1 MENNMRNNAGGA
13 GLVGMIVKL
22 IVVVLAAA
30 ALYYLY
36 RFLFGA
42 ADGGSAL
49 LIDGKQKAD
58 VDSAKPIT
66 VAATA
71 MPGIYEGGEFTVSTW
86 IYLQNWS
93 YRAGFNKHILSLGG
107 NNFDTIRLYL
117 GANKSALRVRLHT
130 RNAAAVTEESPA
142 GNLARANFQPLFTA
156 LDTESELLSGT
167 GSCDLP
173 ELDLQRWIN
182 VVVAVNG
189 KTCDVYLDGKL
200 TRSCVLPSFYKVDP
214 AGYQATLLSNGGF
227 GGYIA
232 RTQVFGSALSP
243 DMVYKNYMN
252 GPEPVTGILDWVT
265 SFFEPNRVV

>member
-1 MENNMRNNAGGA
+1 MENSVAAQNSGGMVS
-13 GLVGMIVKL
+13 LVVKA
-22 IVVVLAAA
+22 VVVILAAVG
-30 ALYYLY
+30 LYYLY
-36 RFLFGA
+36 RFLFGT
-42 ADGGSAL
+42 ADGGSAM
-49 LIDGKQKAD
+49 LIEGKQKAD
-58 VDSAKPIT
+58 VEASKPVTVSSA
-66 VAATA
+66 A
-71 MPGIYEGGEFTVSTW
+71 MPAIYEGGEFTVSTW

-93 YRAGFNKHILSLGG
+93 YRQGFNKHILSIGG

-117 GANKSALRVRLHT
+117 GANKSALRVRVHT

-142 GNLARANFQPLFTA
+142 GNLARSNFGQLFSA
-156 LDTESELLSGT
+156 LDTESELLSGN

-173 ELDLQRWIN
+173 EIDLQRWVN

-200 TRSCVLPSFYKVDP
+200 ARSCVLPSFYKVDA

-243 DMVYKNYMN
+243 DTVYKNYMN
-252 GPEPVTGILDWVT
+252 GPEPITGILDWIT
-265 SFFEPNRVV
+265 SFFEPNRIV